1 VKKTF
6 NTETSLS
13 FHGWLQLYILLFIH
27 VYLTLFV
34 ASLFL
39 YFIPMTKSCRMC
51 TSHRA
56 YYVHSSIIL
65 TRVGTF
71 PSTVSLHIGAH
82 TFLGTFIVLST
93 LLKTYKQYINAIEII
108 YIYNYMLNCE
118 WVSDCRLTPTQ
129 QYFSYIMGEEFIFQW
144 DEDEVRFVL
153 DQHA

>member
-39 YFIPMTKSCRMC
+39 YFIPMTKSCRFC

-56 YYVHSSIIL
+56 SYVHSSIIL

-71 PSTVSLHIGAH
+71 PSTVSRHVGTH

-93 LLKTYKQYINAIEII
+93 LLKTYKQYINVIEM
-108 YIYNYMLNCE
+108 YTIYNTVKLCIPK
-118 WVSDCRLTPTQ
+118 LTRMTHIVINNSNK
-129 QYFSYIMGEEFIFQW
+129 YT
-144 DEDEVRFVL
+144 
-153 DQHA
+153 